1 MIRVAAVGDV
11 HIGRDMA
18 GMLREQLSTV
28 PDRADALLLAG
39 DLTKAGLPEE
49 AEVLAAELDGL
60 GVPIVAVL
68 GNHDHHS
75 DRPAEVTAILR
86 DAGVLVLEGGATV
99 VATEGGTLGV
109 AGVKGFDGGFADAS
123 GSAFG
128 EREMKAFIE
137 HTQER
142 SEALAGALGSL
153 DADVKV
159 ALTHYSPVRDTLS
172 GEPPEIFPFL
182 GSYLLAEAID
192 RGGADLAIHG
202 HAHRGREHGV
212 TAGGVNVRNVAQ
224 MVIRQGYA
232 IYAFEAGAE
241 RGGRF
246 ASASVGSSS
255 SS

>member
-1 MIRVAAVGDV
+1 
-11 HIGRDMA
+11 
-18 GMLREQLSTV
+18 
-28 PDRADALLLAG
+28 
-39 DLTKAGLPEE
+39 
-49 AEVLAAELDGL
+49 
-60 GVPIVAVL
+60 
-68 GNHDHHS
+68 
-75 DRPAEVTAILR
+75 
-86 DAGVLVLEGGATV
+86 
-99 VATEGGTLGV
+99 
-109 AGVKGFDGGFADAS
+109 
-123 GSAFG
+123 
-128 EREMKAFIE
+128 
-137 HTQER
+137 
-142 SEALAGALGSL
+142 
-153 DADVKV
+153 
-159 ALTHYSPVRDTLS
+159 VRDTLS